1 MTFLNNHRN
10 RRLLFYIASIFIL
23 LTVVMLVV
31 INLFVEPT
39 LKKKLRALVVEGSD
53 SLYTYEL
60 GNLNAGFFGGSI
72 KVENLKIRVDSTRFR
87 ELKRIN
93 ALPSLTIKV
102 DLERGDVKGIGLFSL
117 LLGRKITIEEIFSKK
132 ADIVLIRHV
141 PETKEVTIRPP
152 LWKSIQPSISG
163 ISINKINLDGV
174 KFLYK
179 PADTSESVKLQFDRF
194 DAMVEDIK
202 IDSTSA
208 ADSSR
213 IGFAKNMF
221 LRFHD
226 MKFRTPDS
234 SYKMKAE
241 WITYSSKTKT
251 IEIDSFKL
259 QPTLEKDDFY
269 QYYGVQASLYYIEFH
284 KIRLTNTYLD
294 RFLHSN
300 ILDADSILL
309 EQPKLEVY
317 LDKTWERKFKS
328 KIGTYPHQKLLQAN
342 TRIRISN
349 VLMQKAS
356 VIYTEKNGTTNQL
369 GTLHLDNI
377 DLHIKNVTN
386 DSNWIRDNN
395 KCTAVAQGNIFGNS
409 SINALFTFYLD
420 SANGRFDVQGSVK
433 NVSAKQLNA
442 LAVPLANIEIPTL
455 NLQDLS
461 FKVKAEDFTA
471 WSDVNMRYKDL
482 SVVLRKTDEAT
493 GEFVTRKFL
502 TRVLNK
508 HVINS
513 NNPSA
518 NGIERKA
525 YQVPFARLTTQSFF
539 GVIWKSIFA
548 GMQEIMMKT

>member
-31 INLFVEPT
+31 INVFVEPT

-93 ALPSLTIKV
+93 ALPSLTINV

-234 SYKMKAE
+234 S
-241 WITYSSKTKT
+241 
-251 IEIDSFKL
+251 
-259 QPTLEKDDFY
+259 
-269 QYYGVQASLYYIEFH
+269 V
-284 KIRLTNTYLD
+284 
-294 RFLHSN
+294 
-300 ILDADSILL
+300 
-309 EQPKLEVY
+309 
-317 LDKTWERKFKS
+317 
-328 KIGTYPHQKLLQAN
+328 
-342 TRIRISN
+342 
-349 VLMQKAS
+349 
-356 VIYTEKNGTTNQL
+356 
-369 GTLHLDNI
+369 
-377 DLHIKNVTN
+377 
-386 DSNWIRDNN
+386 
-395 KCTAVAQGNIFGNS
+395 
-409 SINALFTFYLD
+409 
-420 SANGRFDVQGSVK
+420 
-433 NVSAKQLNA
+433 
-442 LAVPLANIEIPTL
+442 
-455 NLQDLS
+455 
-461 FKVKAEDFTA
+461 
-471 WSDVNMRYKDL
+471 
-482 SVVLRKTDEAT
+482 
-493 GEFVTRKFL
+493 
-502 TRVLNK
+502 
-508 HVINS
+508 
-513 NNPSA
+513 
-518 NGIERKA
+518 
-525 YQVPFARLTTQSFF
+525 
-539 GVIWKSIFA
+539 
-548 GMQEIMMKT
+548 